1 MHIPWWSH
9 QMETYSALLAICAG
23 NSPDPGE
30 FPTQRP
36 VTRSFDVYFD
46 QRPNERLGKQS
57 WGWWFETPSRQFWCH
72 RDRMRMYN
80 VTITSDC
87 LWKISLC
94 RGGWRHFTNSCRPFV
109 AWQKLSRGINQQ
121 GDINTLS
128 ETYWPPFCRRHLPKH
143 FLEWK
148 CLIFN

>member
-9 QMETYSALLAICAG
+9 HMETYSALLAICAG

-46 QRPNERLGKQS
+46 LRLNKRLSKQS
-57 WGWWFETPSRQFWCH
+57 WGWWFETPSRQLWCH
-72 RDRMRMYN
+72 RNRMRMYN

-94 RGGWRHFTNSCRPFV
+94 RGVILTRVILLWLGRSCQGALTNKVILTHWARHIGRRF
-109 AWQKLSRGINQQ
+109 AD
-121 GDINTLS
+121 DIS
-128 ETYWPPFCRRHLPKH
+128 QSI
-143 FLEWK
+143 FLNE
-148 CLIFN
+148 NV